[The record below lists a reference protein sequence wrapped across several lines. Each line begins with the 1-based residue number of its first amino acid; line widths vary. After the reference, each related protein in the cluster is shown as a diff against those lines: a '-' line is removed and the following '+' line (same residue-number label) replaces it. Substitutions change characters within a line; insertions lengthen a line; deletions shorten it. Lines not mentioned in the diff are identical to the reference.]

1 MRRLIDLIS
10 GFPGHPTHPPLTDA
24 SIGTYT
30 VGVAMLI
37 AGTAGLEEKQMAHGA
52 LIALSFGILLAA
64 PTAVTGLI
72 DWLGLEPGSPARRLA
87 TIHLFTMVAATLVFV
102 GAWLA
107 QRPGYNHDEVR
118 TLALGLGAAGEALL
132 AAGGY
137 MGGTLVFVYAHRVL
151 GRERAPVLQALSP
164 GIQSHADARTGFET
178 EPGSAPAPPRMGKEG

>member
-1 MRRLIDLIS
+1 
-10 GFPGHPTHPPLTDA
+10 
-24 SIGTYT
+24 
-30 VGVAMLI
+30 VAILI
-37 AGTAGLEEKQMAHGA
+37 AGAAGFEEKQMAHGA

-64 PTAVTGLI
+64 PTALTGLL
-72 DWLGLEPGSPARRLA
+72 DWLKLEKGSPARQLA
-87 TIHLFTMVAATLVFV
+87 TIHLFTMVTATLVFV

-151 GRERAPVLQALSP
+151 SRGRIPVLQALGP
-164 GIQSHADARTGFET
+164 VDHLPPEGRTEDVT
-178 EPGSAPAPPRMGKEG
+178 QMRKEG